1 MRKATFALAALAAFA
16 GVSTL
21 RAQSGPALKVHYV
34 FNQSKVD
41 DARSSGFDDVP
52 SPDGFSIGAEYV
64 LPIGIGIGATAYTE
78 GKATDVDTRTSSFA
92 VLAEANYFAK
102 LPFVPL
108 RPYVGLHAGVGRY
121 TIEDVSG
128 GTADPPRVRD
138 NRTQLGYQLGVRW
151 QISPLVG
158 LDGQFRHVSDSAS
171 EEQSPDLERNQ
182 FLIGITVF

>member
-16 GVSTL
+16 GAPALS
-21 RAQSGPALKVHYV
+21 AQSGPALKAHYV

-41 DARSSGFDDVP
+41 DARSSGLDDVP

-102 LPFVPL
+102 LPFIPL
-108 RPYVGLHAGVGRY
+108 RPYAGLHAGVGRY

-151 QISPLVG
+151 QISPLFG
-158 LDGQFRHVSDSAS
+158 IDGQFRHVSDSAS
-171 EEQSPDLERNQ
+171 EDQSPDLERNQ
-182 FLIGITVF
+182 FLLGITLF